1 MKTFLYLLAAF
12 SFQLSAFSAASPTMP
27 PTRIAAGS
35 GVTVTTNGI
44 NNFTLSASGG
54 LGTNHL
60 NPNQFEAGTTNVNIA
75 AGAPLTNGVFRS
87 SAGNALVVNTNAMII
102 DTNSVRFG
110 GTSVVVS
117 NNFSAGGGTWNLGAN
132 LTLASGQGIVSSGKG
147 LFYYEADGICE
158 FWNSAITDFSALR
171 FGGRSAAKY
180 GFWFTNA
187 TAIEFKTA
195 SGSGLTNIA
204 AKSVYLQVGDSTNR
218 VRSGGALI
226 VDTAQTGNVG
236 AGVDSLQFYNIRSNS
251 LAANGDS
258 LTFEAA
264 GTFAGSVNTKAVT
277 ITYGGTTIL
286 DTGAIATTASGS
298 WLVTGSI
305 IRTGASAQKCVVHF
319 SMSDTPA
326 LTGFPTYT
334 ATAISTT
341 ADADFYIYG
350 EATDNNDVVKQTF
363 RLKYEP
369 AP

>member
-1 MKTFLYLLAAF
+1 MKTLLYLLAAF

-75 AGAPLTNGVFRS
+75 AGALLTNGVFRS
-87 SAGNALVVNTNAMII
+87 SAGNALTVNTNVLIV

-132 LTLASGQGIVSSGKG
+132 LTLASGQGMASSGKG
-147 LFYYEADGICE
+147 LIFYEADGICE
-158 FWNSAITDFSALR
+158 FWNNAVTDFSALR

-180 GFWFTNA
+180 GFFFTNA

-195 SGSGLTNIA
+195 SGSALTNIA
-204 AKSVYLQVGDSTNR
+204 AKNVYLQAGESTNR
-218 VRSGGALI
+218 VKGAGALS
-226 VDTAQTGNVG
+226 VDTTQTGNVG
-236 AGVDSLQFYNIRSNS
+236 AGVDTLQYYQVPANA
-251 LAANGDS
+251 LAVNGDA
-258 LTFEAA
+258 LTFTCA
-264 GTFAGSVNTKAVT
+264 GTFGGSLNTKA
-277 ITYGGTTIL
+277 ITVLVGATTVF
-286 DTGAIATTASGS
+286 DTGALAITASGH
-298 WLVTGSI
+298 WVLKGSI
-305 IRTGASAQKCVVHF
+305 TRTGAATQKCEVTLTT
-319 SMSDTPA
+319 SDVA
-326 LTGFPTYT
+326 LLSYATYST
-334 ATAISTT
+334 AAVTLSGAW
-341 ADADFYIYG
+341 DFYVKG
-350 EATDNNDVVKQTF
+350 EGTDNNDIVKEIF
-363 RLKYEP
+363 RLNYEP